1 VDSAPGD
8 KEFLLGFGVEDLVA
22 ELDLC
27 TGVEDYPKLPP
38 GSTVMIL
45 TVQGTLWAYC
55 SNLPQ
60 GLSTFTEGGLS
71 PKYISSPIS
80 GQFKPSVR
88 FLGDYASKPARFDLA
103 RPLLTR
109 HTALRTSV
117 LYDARR
123 K

>member
-1 VDSAPGD
+1 MGQRTSSPSSTLAPGSRTTQSSSRWWWYWL
-8 KEFLLGFGVEDLVA
+8 ERM
-22 ELDLC
+22 
-27 TGVEDYPKLPP
+27 PP

-88 FLGDYASKPARFDLA
+88 FWGDYASKPARFDLA
-103 RPLLTR
+103 QPLLTR

-117 LYDARR
+117 VYDARR